1 MPALYVYGIVG
12 SDQPAEAAEL
22 AELPAVG
29 GAPAGS
35 VRAVGDAGL
44 PVRAVVSPAP
54 ADLRGKRRDLL
65 AHQRVLDALAE
76 QRAVLPMRFGVV
88 ATDEPALLASLRAS
102 ADRYTTLLRELA
114 GQVEFN
120 LKASP
125 DEQQF
130 VTSAAQDPAVRA
142 AMQAARRD
150 GSRDRQVQLGQAV
163 AAAVAQRRELTRARM
178 MELLTPLVTRSKNLG
193 GGEQYVLNAA
203 FLIDR
208 SAVDTFASRVEELRG
223 QLSPAVELLLT
234 GPLPPYSFVG
244 D

>member
-12 SDQPAEAAEL
+12 TDQPAEAAEL

-114 GQVEFN
+114 GQVELN

-150 GSRDRQVQLGQAV
+150 GSRDRQMQLGQAV
-163 AAAVAQRRELTRARM
+163 AAAVAQRRELCRARM
-178 MELLTPLVTRSKNLG
+178 MELLTPLVTRSKNL

-223 QLSPAVELLLT
+223 QLSPAVELVLT